1 MMNALRKELSIEIIS
16 KMTISDID
24 ENIIGIE
31 QIISENYHD
40 LLPEGSD
47 ASQYY
52 QDDHG
57 YQVITEVLRDLK
69 VKKSTFISTSL

>member
-1 MMNALRKELSIEIIS
+1 MNALRKELSIEIIS

-40 LLPEGSD
+40 LLQEVSVAG
-47 ASQYY
+47 QFY